1 MSQDQAVTGGTSS
14 FLDELRWRGFLE
26 ATTSDD
32 LDAYLGAQR
41 RTMYVGFDPTA
52 DSLHLGSLIPVMAL
66 AHAQRQGHRPLVL
79 VGGGTGL
86 IGDPS
91 GKASERTLLTK
102 EKSEENAAAVRIQLG
117 RFFDLSSDERA
128 LMLNNIEWLAP
139 LNLVDFLRDIGKHFS
154 VNEMIKRDS
163 VRTRLEE
170 RDQGISYTEFSY
182 MLLQAYDFLHLCQ
195 RHDCSIQMG
204 GSDQW
209 GNIVA
214 GKELIRRVLGARS
227 EGITFPLLTTST
239 GRKFGKTEEGAVW
252 LDARRTS
259 PYQMYQYWLQTAD
272 ADAVRYLKLFTFLSR
287 ERIAELE
294 VEVGRRSEKREA
306 QRVLAAEC
314 TGIVHGVETVRAVE
328 AASRIL
334 FSGSSEVPQPETVAT
349 LAREVPVTELQAA
362 DLEAGVPL
370 IDLLVRT
377 RLAAS
382 KAEARKLIEGGGVY
396 LNNERQNQLH
406 KAVLPEDRKWP
417 GAILLRAGKKNYHLV
432 LIQIEKPPVCPRGV
446 SGQG

>member
-1 MSQDQAVTGGTSS
+1 MPQDQPVSGGASA

-26 ATTSDD
+26 AVTSDT
-32 LDAYLGAQR
+32 LDAFLAAGR

-66 AHAQRQGHRPLVL
+66 AHAQRRGHRPLVL

-91 GKASERTLLTK
+91 GKASERVLLTK
-102 EKSEENAAAVRIQLG
+102 EKSEENAAAIRVQLS
-117 RFFDLSSDERA
+117 RFFDLSSDDRA
-128 LMLNNIEWLAP
+128 LMLNNVDWLTR

-170 RDQGISYTEFSY
+170 RDQGISFTEFSY
-182 MLLQAYDFLHLCQ
+182 MLLQAYDFLYLCQ
-195 RHDCSIQMG
+195 RQDCTIQMG

-214 GKELIRRVLGARS
+214 GKELIRRILGTRA
-227 EGITFPLLTTST
+227 EGITFPLLTTSS
-239 GRKFGKTEEGAVW
+239 GKKFGKTEEGAVW

-259 PYQMYQYWLQTAD
+259 PYQLYQYWLQTAD
-272 ADAVRYLKLFTFLSR
+272 ADVVTCLRLFTFL
-287 ERIAELE
+287 EAEPIAALQ
-294 VEVGRRSEKREA
+294 VEVARRPGQREA
-306 QRVLAAEC
+306 QRVLSAEC
-314 TGIVHGVETVRAVE
+314 TALIHGAETVRAVE

-334 FSGSSEVPQPETVAT
+334 FSSSIEVPRPETVAM
-349 LAREVPVTELQAA
+349 LAGEVPVTNMTAA
-362 DLEAGVPL
+362 DLRASIPL
-370 IDLLVRT
+370 VDLLVRT

-382 KAEARKLIEGGGVY
+382 KGEARKLIEAGGVY
-396 LNNERQNQLH
+396 LNNQRQNQPR
-406 KAVLPEDRKWP
+406 KTVSPEDLKWP

-432 LIQIEKPPVCPRGV
+432 RIQ
-446 SGQG
+446 